1 MNNNRD
7 NRIELTYEL
16 ICEAVQGNSEAEELI
31 FDYYEPYIIKL
42 SKVPY
47 IDDEGNVKYM
57 IDEDIYM
64 NLKLKLHSLI
74 LGFKIA

>member
-16 ICEAVQGNSEAEELI
+16 ICEAVQGNSKAEELI

>member
-1 MNNNRD
+1 MNNSRD
-7 NRIELTYEL
+7 NKVEITYEI
-16 ICEAVQGNSEAEELI
+16 ICEAVKGNGEAEELI

-47 IDDEGNVKYM
+47 IDNEGNVKYM

-74 LGFKIA
+74 QGFKIA

>member
-47 IDDEGNVKYM
+47 IDNGGNVKYM

>member
-1 MNNNRD
+1 MNKSSGNKA
-7 NRIELTYEL
+7 ELTYEI
-16 ICEAVQGNSEAEELI
+16 ICEAVKGDFEAEELI
-31 FDYYEPYIIKL
+31 FEYYEPYIIKL

-47 IDDEGNVKYM
+47 INNDGNVKYI

>member
-1 MNNNRD
+1 MNNSRD
-7 NRIELTYEL
+7 NKVEITYDI
-16 ICEAVQGNSEAEELI
+16 ICEAVKGNCEAEELI

-47 IDDEGNVKYM
+47 IDNEGNVKYM

-74 LGFKIA
+74 QGFKIA

>member
-1 MNNNRD
+1 MNNSRD
-7 NRIELTYEL
+7 NKVEITYDI
-16 ICEAVQGNSEAEELI
+16 ICEAAKGNCEAEELI

-47 IDDEGNVKYM
+47 IDNEGNVKYM

-74 LGFKIA
+74 QGFKIA